1 MLTGSPI
8 VMPTWKIPVLIEE
21 SGGLIVVDDIC
32 TGSKGLW
39 DPVEVS
45 HYTMTD
51 MLIGLADKYLMNTCP
66 CFTPNTARID
76 RIISLAKDFKIDGAL
91 YHVLQACHL
100 YGMEQLRVER
110 SLAELK
116 IPVLNIE
123 TDYSQEDVEQIRT
136 RIEAFIE
143 MIQSKRSVK
152 PVKLKASKPSTVARR
167 ADKPAAG
174 KDDGVPLADRTLKP
188 PGQA

>member
-1 MLTGSPI
+1 MI
-8 VMPTWKIPVLIEE
+8 
-21 SGGLIVVDDIC
+21 
-32 TGSKGLW
+32 
-39 DPVEVS
+39 
-45 HYTMTD
+45 D

-66 CFTPNTARID
+66 CFTPNSARMD
-76 RIISLAKDFKIDGAL
+76 RIFALAQDFSIDGAL

-110 SLAELK
+110 ALAELK

-152 PVKLKASKPSTVARR
+152 SMKLQAAKKPKISKPAVKTMSTQNE
-167 ADKPAAG
+167 D
-174 KDDGVPLADRTLKP
+174 VPLADRILKP
-188 PGQA
+188 PGHA